1 MAAYPNYKISPSSS
15 KVPATGVKVD
25 MMADGSVRAV
35 CFYTTPTYRFNIVH
49 KDLPFA
55 DVSNLLQFYEN
66 NKTLQVTLTWPSD
79 GSTYSV
85 LFEKPPSEA
94 YQYPMVADVSV
105 SLIGKR
111 IS

>member
-94 YQYPMVADVSV
+94 YQYPMVADVTV

>member
-1 MAAYPNYKISPSSS
+1 MAAYPNYMISPSSS
-15 KVPATGVKVD
+15 KVPVTGVKVD
-25 MMADGSVRAV
+25 IMADGSVAAV

-55 DVSNLLQFYEN
+55 DVSALSQFYEN

>member
-1 MAAYPNYKISPSSS
+1 MAAYPSYKISPSSS
-15 KVPATGVKVD
+15 KTPITGVKVD
-25 MMADGSVRAV
+25 VMEDGSVAAR

-85 LFEKPPSEA
+85 LFEKPPSES
-94 YQYPMVADVSV
+94 YQYPMVADVTV